1 MFMDAQPIVI
11 DELDEIISRIERRAM
26 LTEQRCLHI
35 GAQSQRALH
44 KVALRN
50 MQSALYRLRSY
61 RAALRAHRRLH

>member
-1 MFMDAQPIVI
+1 
-11 DELDEIISRIERRAM
+11 M